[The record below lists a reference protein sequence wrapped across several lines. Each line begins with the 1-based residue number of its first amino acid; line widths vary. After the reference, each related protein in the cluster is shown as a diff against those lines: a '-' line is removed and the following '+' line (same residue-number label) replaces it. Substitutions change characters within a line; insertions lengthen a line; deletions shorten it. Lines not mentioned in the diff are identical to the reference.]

1 LLFLA
6 VFGKIEVMFRTPIIV
21 LLLCST
27 LLSSV
32 KAHAAPPPAAF
43 DVNRILQA
51 IQQVETGGC
60 KDPSNAVGDGGK
72 AIGAFQ
78 IHRAYWQD
86 AVEFDKS
93 IGGVYA
99 DCKRVEYAQKIVRA
113 YLTRYCKVWTDETV
127 ARIHN
132 GGGSILKRQGTKAW
146 AATTVYWN
154 KVQRQL
160 ASL

>member
-1 LLFLA
+1 
-6 VFGKIEVMFRTPIIV
+6 MFRTSIIV

-32 KAHAAPPPAAF
+32 KAQAAPPPAAF

-60 KDPSNAVGDGGK
+60 KDPESAVGDGGR

-86 AVEFDKS
+86 ATEFDKS

-99 DCKRVEYAQKIVRA
+99 DCKNTEYARKVVMA
-113 YLTRYCKVWTDETV
+113 YMTRYCKVWTNESV

-132 GGGSILKRQGTKAW
+132 GGGNILKRQGTKAW
-146 AATTVYWN
+146 TATTVYWN
-154 KVQRQL
+154 KVQQQL